1 MDTPV
6 TVGILMTFVVASA
19 ATFDPLNPWGQEIW
33 FDSLTIF
40 VLFFSVDATCSAKR
54 LIAPRK
60 RSTA

>member
-40 VLFFSVDATCSAKR
+40 VLFFARLTLPVAQSA
-54 LIAPRK
+54 
-60 RSTA
+60 